1 MNNTGGPVDVWE
13 VSGVDADTLVE
24 SPQGYYFFPGVVSRD
39 RVRLVQR
46 DIPPVNRR

>member
-13 VSGVDADTLVE
+13 VTGVDADTLVQ
-24 SPQGYYFFPGVVSRD
+24 SPQGYCFFPGVVSRD